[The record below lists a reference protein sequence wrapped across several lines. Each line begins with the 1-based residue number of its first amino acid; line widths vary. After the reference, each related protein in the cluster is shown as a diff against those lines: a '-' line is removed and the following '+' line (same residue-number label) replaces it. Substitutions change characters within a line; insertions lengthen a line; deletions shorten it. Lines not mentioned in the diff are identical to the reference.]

1 MDQHAIIIGNAD
13 GVIQFW
19 SPGAASLFGHT
30 AIDAVGKR
38 LDLVVPPDLREMHW
52 KGFGHAMQTA
62 SMNGEGEFF
71 DIPGLC
77 SDGQV
82 RPLRGQLRLLRNEN
96 GVAIGAMAIFTAAA
110 PSG

>member
-1 MDQHAIIIGNAD
+1 MDQHAIIIANAS

-19 SPGAASLFGHT
+19 SAGAVSLFGHS

-62 SMNGEGEFF
+62 GMNGEGAFF
-71 DIPGLC
+71 DAPGLC

-82 RPLRGQLRLLRNEN
+82 RTLRGQLHLLRDEN
-96 GVAIGAMAIFTAAA
+96 GMAIGAMAIFTTPAA
-110 PSG
+110 PL